1 MSQIRSDGAMKLFEQ
16 MCEEKIRQAEQDG
29 VFDNLP
35 GKGKPLELQD
45 LSQVPEEL
53 RAGYKILKNSGY
65 LPEEVQLKKELV
77 NLDDLIK
84 ACNDPDEKQD
94 LKRQRNEKMLR
105 FNQLMEKR
113 SIKKTSAFKKYRNKI
128 RQKFT

>member
-1 MSQIRSDGAMKLFEQ
+1 MKLFEQ